1 MFTLFC
7 FITDIINYAFLSI
20 DSRNLSRE
28 LKSDK
33 AAIYDSVNANKTII
47 MKVKSRQDP
56 LSYFIENCLG
66 TKLRQNTMSAFGTNK
81 QS

>member
-33 AAIYDSVNANKTII
+33 AAIYDSIYANKTII